1 MNVFPFS
8 PLGRVRLM
16 RLTQFKSLSALLPVV
31 VLLLLA
37 SCEGEGPS
45 AVNYDRKALLEHYA
59 QNLILPEYQEFGA
72 ACSDLEGAWDSFA
85 DAPTTEG
92 LDLLRQR
99 LVQAWTDWQA
109 VAPLDFGPALDR
121 GLLGFANTF
130 PTDSTSIYFLM
141 QEGTWNLDQ
150 ADNLDVQGFP
160 ALDFLLFSRS
170 PAATVAAFSSASD
183 AAERRAYT
191 QALVQRLVMLSS
203 GVQTD
208 WENGY
213 AAAFPE
219 ADGVDVG
226 SSLGKLV
233 NAINRYYER
242 DLRDGK
248 VGIPLGVRSL
258 GIVQPERAEA
268 LYSGESR
275 ALAVAGLVAYENWLL
290 GGADAADPG
299 LDDYLDAVNAQYN
312 GQPLSDEIRA
322 ALADAQS
329 SLRDGVTLSLNE
341 AVVAETGAVQNAYT
355 TLQRLLVLI
364 KVDLPS
370 SLGILITYQDNDGD

>member
-1 MNVFPFS
+1 MMPALTPIVF
-8 PLGRVRLM
+8 RL
-16 RLTQFKSLSALLPVV
+16 FPALMPNA
-31 VLLLLA
+31 VLLTAVLLFP
-37 SCEGEGPS
+37 SCEGEGPATTS
-45 AVNYDRKALLEHYA
+45 YDRRALLEHYA
-59 QNLILPEYQEFGA
+59 DNLIVPGYQQFGA
-72 ACSDLEGAWDSFA
+72 ACSDLESAWDSFEA
-85 DAPTTEG
+85 APGAES

-99 LVQAWTDWQA
+99 LITAWTAWQN

-121 GLLGFANTF
+121 GLLGFVNTF
-130 PTDSTSIYFLM
+130 PPDSNTINIHMDAGS
-141 QEGTWNLDQ
+141 WNLDQ
-150 ADNLDVQGFP
+150 VTNFDAQGFP

-170 PAATVAAFSSASD
+170 PEATVAAFSVAGD
-183 AAERRAYT
+183 AAQRRAYAGT
-191 QALVQRLVMLSS
+191 LVERLALLASSVQ
-203 GVQTD
+203 QD

-213 AAAFPE
+213 AASFPE
-219 ADGVDVG
+219 GDGVDVG
-226 SSLGKLV
+226 SSLGKLI

-258 GIVQPERAEA
+258 GIAQPERAEA

-290 GGADAADPG
+290 GGADASAPDAPG
-299 LDDYLDAVNAQYN
+299 LDDYLDAVDAQYN

-322 ALADAQS
+322 VLAEAQT
-329 SLRDGVTLSLNE
+329 SLRDGVTLPLNE
-341 AVVAETGAVQNAYT
+341 AVLAEAGAVQNAYT
-355 TLQRLLVLI
+355 SLQRLLVLI